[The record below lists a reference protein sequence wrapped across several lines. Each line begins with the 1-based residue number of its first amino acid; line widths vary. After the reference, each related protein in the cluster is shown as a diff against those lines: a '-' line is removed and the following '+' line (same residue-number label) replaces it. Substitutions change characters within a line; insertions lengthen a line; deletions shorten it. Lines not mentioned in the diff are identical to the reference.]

1 MIKKILI
8 ANRGE
13 IACRVIRACKE
24 MSIKSVSVYSDVDVN
39 SPHVSMADEAVCIG
53 PANPS
58 ESYLNFDKI
67 IDAAKSTS
75 SDAIHPGYGFLSE
88 NGDFAQHVID
98 SGLIFIGP
106 SPETI
111 KVMGDKAESK
121 KMMDEAGVP
130 TIPGHDGELSGNI
143 DSIAKNIG
151 FPLMVKAAAGGGGK
165 GMRAVYKPEELSG
178 AIESASN
185 EARNSFGNDT
195 LILERFLD
203 KPRHI
208 EVQILGDQ
216 KGNIIHLFEREC
228 TIQRRHQKIIEESP
242 SSAITNKLRKQMGE
256 AAIKAAEVTNY
267 HSTGTVEFLYQDG
280 EFFFLEMN
288 TRLQVEHGVTEMVC
302 GVDLVKW
309 QIRIANGEELT
320 LSQKDIKQRGHSI
333 ECRIYAEDP
342 SRNFLPTPGFVRK
355 LNLPIGPGIRNDVGI
370 IEGQEVSSSYDPLL
384 SKLVVWDS
392 NRADAI
398 DKMNYALGNF
408 VVLGLITNQPFL
420 KEVISNEEFVKGNFD
435 TNFISENFADWE
447 LEDIPLE
454 AIASAL
460 LSSKSSS
467 PAVVSKDSN
476 TVVSSPWN
484 QKGHWRQGL

>member
-67 IDAAKSTS
+67 IHAAKSTS

-88 NGDFAQHVID
+88 NGDFAQYVID

-121 KMMDEAGVP
+121 KMMEEAGVP
-130 TIPGHDGELSGNI
+130 TIPGHNGELNGNI
-143 DSIAKNIG
+143 DSVAKNIG

-165 GMRAVYKPEELSG
+165 GMRAVYKFEELSG

-242 SSAITNKLRKQMGE
+242 SSAITSKLRREMGE

-355 LNLPIGPGIRNDVGI
+355 LVLPVGPGIRNDVGI
-370 IEGQEVSSSYDPLL
+370 IEGQVVSSSYDPLL

-420 KEVISNEEFVKGNFD
+420 KEVISDEDFVKGNFD
-435 TNFISENFADWE
+435 TNFISENFADWK
-447 LEDIPLE
+447 LDDIPLE

-460 LSSKSSS
+460 LASKSSS
-467 PAVVSKDSN
+467 SVSKDSE
-476 TVVSSPWN
+476 TSFSSPWS

>member
-88 NGDFAQHVID
+88 NGDFAQYVID

-121 KMMDEAGVP
+121 KMMEEAGVP
-130 TIPGHDGELSGNI
+130 TIPGHNGELNGNI
-143 DSIAKNIG
+143 DSVAKNIG

-165 GMRAVYKPEELSG
+165 GMRAVYKFEELSG

-216 KGNIIHLFEREC
+216 RGNIIHLFEREC

-242 SSAITNKLRKQMGE
+242 SSAITSKLRREMGE

-355 LNLPIGPGIRNDVGI
+355 LALPVGPGIRNDVGI
-370 IEGQEVSSSYDPLL
+370 IEGQVVSSSYDPLL

-420 KEVISNEEFVKGNFD
+420 KEVISNEDFVKGNFD
-435 TNFISENFADWE
+435 TNFISENFVDWK
-447 LEDIPLE
+447 LDDIPLE

-460 LSSKSSS
+460 LASKSSS
-467 PAVVSKDSN
+467 SVSKDSE
-476 TVVSSPWN
+476 TSFSSPWS

>member
-88 NGDFAQHVID
+88 NGDFAQYVID

-121 KMMDEAGVP
+121 KMMEEAGVP
-130 TIPGHDGELSGNI
+130 TIPGHNGELNGNI
-143 DSIAKNIG
+143 DSVAKNIG

-165 GMRAVYKPEELSG
+165 GMRAVYKFEELSG

-185 EARNSFGNDT
+185 EARSSFGNDT

-242 SSAITNKLRKQMGE
+242 SSAITSKLRREMGE

-355 LNLPIGPGIRNDVGI
+355 LALPVGPGIRNDVGI
-370 IEGQEVSSSYDPLL
+370 IEGQVVSSSYDPLL

-420 KEVISNEEFVKGNFD
+420 KEVISNEDFVKGNFD
-435 TNFISENFADWE
+435 TNFISENFVDWK
-447 LEDIPLE
+447 LDDIPLE

-460 LSSKSSS
+460 LASKSSS
-467 PAVVSKDSN
+467 SVSKDSE
-476 TVVSSPWN
+476 TSFSSPWS

>member
-13 IACRVIRACKE
+13 IACRIIRACKE
-24 MSIKSVSVYSDVDVN
+24 MSIKSVSVYSDVDIN
-39 SPHVSMADEAVCIG
+39 SPHVNMADEAVCIG
-53 PANPS
+53 PANPA

-88 NGDFAQHVID
+88 NGDFADYVLD

-121 KMMDEAGVP
+121 KMMEEAGVP
-130 TIPGHDGELSGNI
+130 TIPGHNGELSGNI
-143 DSIAKNIG
+143 DAIAKEIG

-165 GMRAVYKPEELSG
+165 GMRAVYNPEELSG

-208 EVQILGDQ
+208 EVQVLGDQ

-242 SSAITNKLRKQMGE
+242 SSAITNKLRKEMGE

-267 HSTGTVEFLYQDG
+267 YSTGTVEFLYQDG
-280 EFFFLEMN
+280 KFYFLEMN

-302 GVDLVKW
+302 GIDLVKW
-309 QIRIANGEELT
+309 QIRVANGEELSI
-320 LSQKDIKQRGHSI
+320 SQKDVKQTGHSI

-342 SRNFLPTPGFVRK
+342 SRNFLPTPGHVRR
-355 LNLPIGPGIRNDVGI
+355 LNLPVGPGIRNDVGI
-370 IEGQEVSSSYDPLL
+370 VEGQEVSSSYDPLL

-398 DKMNYALGNF
+398 NRMNYALSNF

-420 KEVISNEEFVKGNFD
+420 KDVISNKEFIKGNFD
-435 TNFISENFADWE
+435 TNFISENFADWK
-447 LEDIPLE
+447 LSDIPLE

-460 LSSKSSS
+460 LSSKNSTSSIL
-467 PAVVSKDSN
+467 SN
-476 TVVSSPWN
+476 DDKVVSSPWS
-484 QKGHWRQGL
+484 QKGHWRQGIQ

>member
-1 MIKKILI
+1 MIKKILV
-8 ANRGE
+8 ANRAE
-13 IACRVIRACKE
+13 IACRIIRACKE
-24 MSIKSVSVYSDVDVN
+24 MGIKSVSVYSEVDID
-39 SPHVSMADEAVCIG
+39 SPHVAMADESVCIG
-53 PANPS
+53 PASPV

-67 IDAAKSTS
+67 INAAKKTS

-88 NGDFAQHVID
+88 NGDFAEYVIK

-106 SPETI
+106 SPEAI

-121 KMMDEAGVP
+121 KMMQEAGVP
-130 TIPGHDGELSGNI
+130 TIPGHDGELSGNV
-143 DSIAKNIG
+143 DSIAKEIG
-151 FPLMVKAAAGGGGK
+151 YPLMVKAAAGGGGK
-165 GMRAVYKPEELSG
+165 GMRAVYSPENLSE
-178 AIESASN
+178 AIESAKN

-195 LILERFLD
+195 LILEKFLD

-242 SSAITNKLRKQMGE
+242 SPAITGKLRKKMGD
-256 AAIKAAEVTNY
+256 AAVKAAQITNY
-267 HSTGTVEFLYQDG
+267 YSTGTVEFLYQDG
-280 EFFFLEMN
+280 DFYFLEMN

-309 QIRIANGEELT
+309 QIKIANGEELS
-320 LSQKDIKQRGHSI
+320 LSQKNIKQSGHSI

-355 LNLPIGPGIRNDVGI
+355 LVLPVGPGIRNDVGI
-370 IEGQEVSSSYDPLL
+370 VEGQEVSSSYDPLL

-398 DKMNYALGNF
+398 GRMNYALSNF

-420 KEVISNEEFVKGNFD
+420 KDIVSSQEFGKATFD
-435 TNFISENFADWE
+435 TNFIDENYSNWN

-460 LSSKSSS
+460 LSSKTSSIVKS
-467 PAVVSKDSN
+467 TDKDASI
-476 TVVSSPWN
+476 SSPWS
-484 QKGHWRQGL
+484 QKGRWRPGL

>member
-13 IACRVIRACKE
+13 IACRIIRACKE
-24 MSIKSVSVYSDVDVN
+24 MSIASVSVYSDVDIN
-39 SPHVSMADEAVCIG
+39 SPHVNMADEAVCIG
-53 PANPS
+53 PANPA
-58 ESYLNFDKI
+58 ESYLNFEKI

-88 NGDFAQHVID
+88 NGDFAEYVAD

-121 KMMDEAGVP
+121 KMMEEAGVP

-143 DSIAKNIG
+143 DSIAKEIG

-165 GMRAVYKPEELSG
+165 GMRAVYKSEDLSG
-178 AIESASN
+178 AIESAKN

-242 SSAITNKLRKQMGE
+242 SVAITNKLRKKMGE

-267 HSTGTVEFLYQDG
+267 YSTGTVEFLYQDG
-280 EFFFLEMN
+280 EFYFLEMN

-302 GVDLVKW
+302 GIDLVKW
-309 QIRIANGEELT
+309 QIRVANGEALSLT
-320 LSQKDIKQRGHSI
+320 QKNVKQKGHSI

-355 LNLPIGPGIRNDVGI
+355 LELPVGPGIRNDVGI
-370 IEGQEVSSSYDPLL
+370 LEGQEVSSSYDPLL

-398 DKMNYALGNF
+398 NRMNYALGNF

-420 KEVISNEEFVKGNFD
+420 KEIISNKEFVKGNFD
-435 TNFISENFADWE
+435 TNFISENFADWK

-467 PAVVSKDSN
+467 TTIVSKDPKDI
-476 TVVSSPWN
+476 SSPWN

>member
-1 MIKKILI
+1 
-8 ANRGE
+8 
-13 IACRVIRACKE
+13 
-24 MSIKSVSVYSDVDVN
+24 
-39 SPHVSMADEAVCIG
+39 
-53 PANPS
+53 
-58 ESYLNFDKI
+58 
-67 IDAAKSTS
+67 
-75 SDAIHPGYGFLSE
+75 LSE
-88 NGDFAQHVID
+88 NGDFAQYVID

-121 KMMDEAGVP
+121 KIMEEAGVP
-130 TIPGHDGELSGNI
+130 TIPGHDGELTGNI
-143 DSIAKNIG
+143 DSIAKDIG
-151 FPLMVKAAAGGGGK
+151 FPLVVKAAAGGGGK
-165 GMRAVYKPEELSG
+165 GMRAVYNPEDLSE

-216 KGNIIHLFEREC
+216 KGNIVHLFEREC
-228 TIQRRHQKIIEESP
+228 SIQRRHQKIIEESP
-242 SSAITNKLRKQMGE
+242 SSAITNKLRKEMGE
-256 AAIKAAEVTNY
+256 AAVKAAKVTNY

-302 GVDLVKW
+302 GIDLVKW
-309 QIRIANGEELT
+309 QIRIANGEELS
-320 LSQKDIKQRGHSI
+320 LSQKDVKQRGHSI

-342 SRNFLPTPGFVRK
+342 SRNFLPTPGHVRK
-355 LNLPIGPGIRNDVGI
+355 LVLPIGPGIRNDVGI
-370 IEGQEVSSSYDPLL
+370 VEGQEVSSSYDPLL

-420 KEVISNEEFVKGNFD
+420 KEIMSNKDFVKGNFD
-435 TNFISENFADWE
+435 TNFISENYSEWKLD
-447 LEDIPLE
+447 DIPIE
-454 AIASAL
+454 AIAAAL
-460 LSSKSSS
+460 LSSKNSS
-467 PAVVSKDSN
+467 VVNSSDVKSI
-476 TVVSSPWN
+476 SSPWR
-484 QKGHWRQGL
+484 QKGHWRHGL

>member
-1 MIKKILI
+1 MNFPDFENNNCQNQWKRFCNLLFFDQDLGLWLDISRMSLTASNLESLKGPFEKAFISMDNLEKGSI
-8 ANRGE
+8 ANPDENRQVGHYWL
-13 IACRVIRACKE
+13 R
-24 MSIKSVSVYSDVDVN
+24 N
-39 SPHVSMADEAVCIG
+39 PHVA
-53 PANPS
+53 PS
-58 ESYLNFDKI
+58 QEIS
-67 IDAAKSTS
+67 
-75 SDAIHPGYGFLSE
+75 
-88 NGDFAQHVID
+88 
-98 SGLIFIGP
+98 
-106 SPETI
+106 
-111 KVMGDKAESK
+111 
-121 KMMDEAGVP
+121 
-130 TIPGHDGELSGNI
+130 
-143 DSIAKNIG
+143 DSIAKEIG

-165 GMRAVYKPEELSG
+165 GMRAVYKPEDLTG
-178 AIESASN
+178 AIESAKN

-242 SSAITNKLRKQMGE
+242 SAAITNKLRNKMGE

-267 HSTGTVEFLYQDG
+267 YSTGTVEFLYQDG
-280 EFFFLEMN
+280 EFYFLEMN

-302 GVDLVKW
+302 GIDLVKW
-309 QIRIANGEELT
+309 QIRVANGEELSLT
-320 LSQKDIKQRGHSI
+320 QKDIKQKGHSI

-355 LNLPIGPGIRNDVGI
+355 LQLPVGPGIRNDVGI

-398 DKMNYALGNF
+398 DRMNYALGNF

-420 KEVISNEEFVKGNFD
+420 KEIISNKDFIKGNFD
-435 TNFISENFADWE
+435 TNFISENFADWK

-460 LSSKSSS
+460 LTSKSSS
-467 PAVVSKDSN
+467 TTIASKDSKEI
-476 TVVSSPWN
+476 SSPWN

>member
-1 MIKKILI
+1 
-8 ANRGE
+8 
-13 IACRVIRACKE
+13 
-24 MSIKSVSVYSDVDVN
+24 MSIQSVSVYSEVDVN

-67 IDAAKSTS
+67 IEAAKSTS

-88 NGDFAQHVID
+88 NGDFAQYVID

-121 KMMDEAGVP
+121 KMMEEAGVP
-130 TIPGHDGELSGNI
+130 TIPGHDGELTGNI
-143 DSIAKNIG
+143 DSIAKDIG

-165 GMRAVYKPEELSG
+165 GMRAVYNPEDLSE

-216 KGNIIHLFEREC
+216 KGNIVHLFEREC

-242 SSAITNKLRKQMGE
+242 SSAITSKLRKEMGE
-256 AAIKAAEVTNY
+256 AAIKAAKVTNY

-302 GVDLVKW
+302 GIDLVKW
-309 QIRIANGEELT
+309 QIRIASGEKLS

-342 SRNFLPTPGFVRK
+342 SRNFLPTPGHVRK
-355 LNLPIGPGIRNDVGI
+355 LVLPVGPGIRNDVGI
-370 IEGQEVSSSYDPLL
+370 VEGQEVSSSYDPLL

-398 DKMNYALGNF
+398 DKMNYALSNF

-420 KEVISNEEFVKGNFD
+420 KEIMSNKDFTKGNFD
-435 TNFISENFADWE
+435 TNFISENYSEWK
-447 LEDIPLE
+447 LEDIPME
-454 AIASAL
+454 AIAAAL
-460 LSSKSSS
+460 LSSKNSS
-467 PAVVSKDSN
+467 VVNSSDTKSI
-476 TVVSSPWN
+476 SSPWS
-484 QKGHWRQGL
+484 QKGHWRHGL

>member
-13 IACRVIRACKE
+13 IACRIIRACKE
-24 MSIKSVSVYSDVDVN
+24 MSIRSVSVYSDVDIN

-53 PANPS
+53 PANPA

-88 NGDFAQHVID
+88 NGDFASTVID

-121 KMMDEAGVP
+121 KMMEEAGVP
-130 TIPGHDGELSGNI
+130 TIPGHNGELSGNI
-143 DSIAKNIG
+143 DSIANKIG

-178 AIESASN
+178 AIESARN

-242 SSAITNKLRKQMGE
+242 SAAITNKLRKEMGE
-256 AAIKAAEVTNY
+256 AAIKAAKVTNY

-280 EFFFLEMN
+280 EFYFLEMN

-309 QIRIANGEELT
+309 QIRVANGEALT

-342 SRNFLPTPGFVRK
+342 SRNFLPTPGHVRK
-355 LNLPIGPGIRNDVGI
+355 LELPVGPGIRNDVGI

-398 DKMNYALGNF
+398 DRMNYALSNF
-408 VVLGLITNQPFL
+408 IVLGLITNQPFL
-420 KEVISNEEFVKGNFD
+420 KEVISNKEFIKGNFD
-435 TNFISENFADWE
+435 TNFISENFADWK
-447 LEDIPLE
+447 LEEVPLE

-467 PAVVSKDSN
+467 TNIVSNESESI
-476 TVVSSPWN
+476 SSPWN

>member
-1 MIKKILI
+1 
-8 ANRGE
+8 
-13 IACRVIRACKE
+13 
-24 MSIKSVSVYSDVDVN
+24 
-39 SPHVSMADEAVCIG
+39 
-53 PANPS
+53 
-58 ESYLNFDKI
+58 
-67 IDAAKSTS
+67 
-75 SDAIHPGYGFLSE
+75 
-88 NGDFAQHVID
+88 
-98 SGLIFIGP
+98 
-106 SPETI
+106 
-111 KVMGDKAESK
+111 
-121 KMMDEAGVP
+121 
-130 TIPGHDGELSGNI
+130 
-143 DSIAKNIG
+143 
-151 FPLMVKAAAGGGGK
+151 
-165 GMRAVYKPEELSG
+165 
-178 AIESASN
+178 
-185 EARNSFGNDT
+185 
-195 LILERFLD
+195 
-203 KPRHI
+203 
-208 EVQILGDQ
+208 
-216 KGNIIHLFEREC
+216 
-228 TIQRRHQKIIEESP
+228 
-242 SSAITNKLRKQMGE
+242 MGE

-355 LNLPIGPGIRNDVGI
+355 LALPVGPGIRNDVGI
-370 IEGQEVSSSYDPLL
+370 IEGQVVSSSYDPLL

-420 KEVISNEEFVKGNFD
+420 KEVISNEDFVKGNFD
-435 TNFISENFADWE
+435 TNFISENFVDWK
-447 LEDIPLE
+447 LDDIPLE

-460 LSSKSSS
+460 LASKSSS
-467 PAVVSKDSN
+467 SVSKDSE
-476 TVVSSPWN
+476 TSFSSPWS

>member
-1 MIKKILI
+1 
-8 ANRGE
+8 
-13 IACRVIRACKE
+13 
-24 MSIKSVSVYSDVDVN
+24 
-39 SPHVSMADEAVCIG
+39 
-53 PANPS
+53 
-58 ESYLNFDKI
+58 
-67 IDAAKSTS
+67 
-75 SDAIHPGYGFLSE
+75 
-88 NGDFAQHVID
+88 
-98 SGLIFIGP
+98 
-106 SPETI
+106 
-111 KVMGDKAESK
+111 MGDKAESK
-121 KMMDEAGVP
+121 KMMEEAGVP
-130 TIPGHDGELSGNI
+130 TIPGHDGELTGNI
-143 DSIAKNIG
+143 DSIAKDIG

-165 GMRAVYKPEELSG
+165 GMRAVYNPEDFSE

-216 KGNIIHLFEREC
+216 KGNIVHLFEREC

-242 SSAITNKLRKQMGE
+242 SSAITSKLRKEMGE
-256 AAIKAAEVTNY
+256 AAIKAAKVTNY

-302 GVDLVKW
+302 GIDLVKW
-309 QIRIANGEELT
+309 QIRIASGEKLS

-342 SRNFLPTPGFVRK
+342 SRNFLPTPGHVRK
-355 LNLPIGPGIRNDVGI
+355 LVLPVGPGIRNDVGI
-370 IEGQEVSSSYDPLL
+370 VEGQEVSSSYDPLL

-398 DKMNYALGNF
+398 DKMNYALSNF

-420 KEVISNEEFVKGNFD
+420 KEIMSNKDFTKGNFD
-435 TNFISENFADWE
+435 TNFISENYSEWK
-447 LEDIPLE
+447 LEDIPME
-454 AIASAL
+454 AIAAAL
-460 LSSKSSS
+460 LSSKNSS
-467 PAVVSKDSN
+467 VVTSSDTKSI
-476 TVVSSPWN
+476 SSPWS
-484 QKGHWRQGL
+484 QKGHWRHGL

>member
-1 MIKKILI
+1 
-8 ANRGE
+8 
-13 IACRVIRACKE
+13 
-24 MSIKSVSVYSDVDVN
+24 
-39 SPHVSMADEAVCIG
+39 MADEAVCIG

-67 IDAAKSTS
+67 IEAAKSTS

-88 NGDFAQHVID
+88 NGDFAQYVID

-121 KMMDEAGVP
+121 KMMEEAGVP
-130 TIPGHDGELSGNI
+130 TIPGHDGELTGNI
-143 DSIAKNIG
+143 DSIAKDIG

-165 GMRAVYKPEELSG
+165 GMRAVYNPEDLSE

-216 KGNIIHLFEREC
+216 KGNIVHLFEREC

-242 SSAITNKLRKQMGE
+242 SSAITSKLRKEMGE
-256 AAIKAAEVTNY
+256 AAIKAAKVTNY

-302 GVDLVKW
+302 GIDLVKW
-309 QIRIANGEELT
+309 QIRIASGEKLS

-342 SRNFLPTPGFVRK
+342 SRNFLPTPGHVRK
-355 LNLPIGPGIRNDVGI
+355 LVLPVGPGIRNDVGI
-370 IEGQEVSSSYDPLL
+370 VEGQEVSSSYDPLL

-398 DKMNYALGNF
+398 DKMNYALSNF

-420 KEVISNEEFVKGNFD
+420 KEIMSNKDFTKGNFD
-435 TNFISENFADWE
+435 TNFISENYSEWK
-447 LEDIPLE
+447 LEDIPME
-454 AIASAL
+454 AIAAAL
-460 LSSKSSS
+460 LSSKNSS
-467 PAVVSKDSN
+467 VVTSSDTKSI
-476 TVVSSPWN
+476 SSPWS
-484 QKGHWRQGL
+484 QKGHWRHGL

>member
-1 MIKKILI
+1 
-8 ANRGE
+8 
-13 IACRVIRACKE
+13 
-24 MSIKSVSVYSDVDVN
+24 
-39 SPHVSMADEAVCIG
+39 
-53 PANPS
+53 
-58 ESYLNFDKI
+58 
-67 IDAAKSTS
+67 
-75 SDAIHPGYGFLSE
+75 
-88 NGDFAQHVID
+88 
-98 SGLIFIGP
+98 
-106 SPETI
+106 
-111 KVMGDKAESK
+111 MGDKAESK
-121 KMMDEAGVP
+121 KMMEEAGVP
-130 TIPGHDGELSGNI
+130 TIPGHDGELTGNI
-143 DSIAKNIG
+143 DSIAKDIG

-165 GMRAVYKPEELSG
+165 GMRAVYNPEDLSE

-216 KGNIIHLFEREC
+216 KGNIVHLFEREC

-242 SSAITNKLRKQMGE
+242 SSAITSKLRKEMGE
-256 AAIKAAEVTNY
+256 AAIKAAKVTNY

-302 GVDLVKW
+302 GIDLVKW
-309 QIRIANGEELT
+309 QIRIASGEKLS

-342 SRNFLPTPGFVRK
+342 SRNFLPTPGHVRK
-355 LNLPIGPGIRNDVGI
+355 LVLPVGPGIRNDVGI
-370 IEGQEVSSSYDPLL
+370 VEGQEVSSSYDPLL

-398 DKMNYALGNF
+398 DKMNYALSNF

-420 KEVISNEEFVKGNFD
+420 KEIMSNKDFTKGNFD
-435 TNFISENFADWE
+435 TNFISENYSEWK
-447 LEDIPLE
+447 LEDIPME
-454 AIASAL
+454 AIAAAL
-460 LSSKSSS
+460 LSSKNSS
-467 PAVVSKDSN
+467 VVTSSDTKSI
-476 TVVSSPWN
+476 SSPWS
-484 QKGHWRQGL
+484 QKGHWRHGL

>member
-13 IACRVIRACKE
+13 IACRIIRACKE
-24 MSIKSVSVYSDVDVN
+24 MSIASVSVYSDVDVN
-39 SPHVSMADEAVCIG
+39 SPHVNMADEAVCIG
-53 PANPS
+53 PANPA
-58 ESYLNFDKI
+58 ESYLNFEKI

-88 NGDFAQHVID
+88 NGDFAEYVAD

-121 KMMDEAGVP
+121 KMMEEAGVP
-130 TIPGHDGELSGNI
+130 TIPGHDGELSGNV
-143 DSIAKNIG
+143 DSIAKEIG

-165 GMRAVYKPEELSG
+165 GMRAVYKPEDLSG
-178 AIESASN
+178 AIESAKN

-242 SSAITNKLRKQMGE
+242 SAAITNKLRNKMGE

-267 HSTGTVEFLYQDG
+267 YSTGTVEFLYQDG
-280 EFFFLEMN
+280 EFYFY
-288 TRLQVEHGVTEMVC
+288 
-302 GVDLVKW
+302 
-309 QIRIANGEELT
+309 LT
-320 LSQKDIKQRGHSI
+320 LIQT
-333 ECRIYAEDP
+333 Y
-342 SRNFLPTPGFVRK
+342 
-355 LNLPIGPGIRNDVGI
+355 
-370 IEGQEVSSSYDPLL
+370 PLL
-384 SKLVVWDS
+384 FHQET
-392 NRADAI
+392 
-398 DKMNYALGNF
+398 Y
-408 VVLGLITNQPFL
+408 
-420 KEVISNEEFVKGNFD
+420 
-435 TNFISENFADWE
+435 
-447 LEDIPLE
+447 
-454 AIASAL
+454 
-460 LSSKSSS
+460 
-467 PAVVSKDSN
+467 
-476 TVVSSPWN
+476 
-484 QKGHWRQGL
+484 

>member
-67 IDAAKSTS
+67 IHAAKSTS

-88 NGDFAQHVID
+88 NGDFAQYVID

-121 KMMDEAGVP
+121 KMMEEAGVP
-130 TIPGHDGELSGNI
+130 TIPGHNGELNGNI
-143 DSIAKNIG
+143 DSVAKNIG

-165 GMRAVYKPEELSG
+165 GMRAVYKFEELSG

-242 SSAITNKLRKQMGE
+242 SSAITSKLRREMGE

-355 LNLPIGPGIRNDVGI
+355 LALPVGPGIRNDVGI
-370 IEGQEVSSSYDPLL
+370 IEGQVVSSSYDPLL

-420 KEVISNEEFVKGNFD
+420 KEVISNEDFVKGNFD
-435 TNFISENFADWE
+435 TNFISENFADWK
-447 LEDIPLE
+447 LDDIPLE

-460 LSSKSSS
+460 LASKSSS
-467 PAVVSKDSN
+467 SVSKDSE
-476 TVVSSPWN
+476 TSFSSPWS